1 MLYNEQLD
9 ISQVSKMLKID
20 EDSILEYIKN
30 GKIKS
35 NGKFI
40 NIYDLGEFI
49 RNNSFF
55 YEKSRKSKNT
65 KNCYLIYDGKKDE
78 CEIYNKLDKL
88 KNKSLKPIEIQHEN
102 NYINSIIFGDNEI
115 VLNILINEFA
125 GKIDLIYIDPPF
137 GTKQDFI
144 DYDGVKGY
152 SDKVTNELFLEFLRE
167 RLYLLKK
174 LLSPKGSIYL
184 HIDKKMGH
192 YVKIIMDE
200 VFGESNY
207 INEITRIKCN
217 PKNFTRKAYG
227 NYSDTIFFYAKEKDK
242 NIWNDI
248 TIPLDNN
255 EIENAFPKIDS
266 KGQRYTTHPLH
277 APGVTE
283 NGPTGEMWNGM
294 LPPKGRHWRYNP
306 DILTKLLEDNLIE
319 WSSTGNPRKIVYAKD
334 HKGKKP
340 QDIWEYKDK
349 GAKYTTYPTEKNRDL
364 LKFIINNSSNEDSIV
379 LDCFAGSFS
388 TLIEAAKL
396 NRKFIGIDSSES
408 SIKTGKENMK
418 NENIIYNYFELDEEV

>member
-9 ISQVSKMLKID
+9 IRQVSKMLKID
-20 EDSILEYIKN
+20 EDNILEYIKN

-35 NGKFI
+35 NGNFI

-49 RNNSFF
+49 RENSFF
-55 YEKSRKSKNT
+55 NKKDRKSKNT

-78 CEIYNKLDKL
+78 REIYNKLDKL

-102 NYINSIIFGDNEI
+102 NLINSIIFGDNEI

-137 GTKQDFI
+137 GTKQEFI

-217 PKNFTRKAYG
+217 PKNFARKAYG

-255 EIENAFPKIDS
+255 EIEDAFPKIDS
-266 KGQRYTTHPLH
+266 KGRRYTTHPLH

-283 NGPTGEMWNGM
+283 NGPTGERWNGM
-294 LPPKGRHWRYNP
+294 LPPKGRHWRYHP
-306 DILTKLLEDNLIE
+306 DVLTKLLEDNLIE

-364 LKFIINNSSNEDSIV
+364 LKFIINNSSNADSIV

-388 TLIEAAKL
+388 TLVEAAKL

-418 NENIIYNYFELDEEV
+418 NEDIIYNYFELDEEV

>member
-1 MLYNEQLD
+1 
-9 ISQVSKMLKID
+9 
-20 EDSILEYIKN
+20 
-30 GKIKS
+30 
-35 NGKFI
+35 
-40 NIYDLGEFI
+40 
-49 RNNSFF
+49 
-55 YEKSRKSKNT
+55 
-65 KNCYLIYDGKKDE
+65 
-78 CEIYNKLDKL
+78 
-88 KNKSLKPIEIQHEN
+88 
-102 NYINSIIFGDNEI
+102 
-115 VLNILINEFA
+115 
-125 GKIDLIYIDPPF
+125 
-137 GTKQDFI
+137 
-144 DYDGVKGY
+144 
-152 SDKVTNELFLEFLRE
+152 
-167 RLYLLKK
+167 
-174 LLSPKGSIYL
+174 
-184 HIDKKMGH
+184 
-192 YVKIIMDE
+192 MDE

-217 PKNFTRKAYG
+217 PKNFARKAYG

-255 EIENAFPKIDS
+255 EIEDAFPKIDS
-266 KGQRYTTHPLH
+266 KGRRYTTHPLH

-283 NGPTGEMWNGM
+283 NGPTGERWNGM
-294 LPPKGRHWRYNP
+294 LPPKGRHWRYHP
-306 DILTKLLEDNLIE
+306 DVLTKLLEDNLIE

-388 TLIEAAKL
+388 TLVEAAKL

-418 NENIIYNYFELDEEV
+418 NEDIIYNYFELDEEV